1 MTHDPQRL
9 LYDRYR
15 QEASTSD
22 LPWNNVLSTLLSHRS
37 VRRYRDTPLPAG
49 TLETLIAA
57 AQSASTSSNLQPWSV
72 VAVEDPARKARLA
85 ELSGGQKHI
94 IEAPLFLVWLADLS
108 RIRRIAERQDSDPA
122 GVEALEH
129 LLLAVADTSL
139 AAQNAFIALES
150 LDLGGVYIGGIRN
163 HPEQVAAELNLPPH
177 VLAVVGLCVGW
188 PDPETA
194 TGVKPRLPQEAVL
207 HRETYQPE
215 TETAAI
221 AAYDTRLR
229 GFQQE
234 QGMPLIDWSAQT
246 ATRINRL
253 GSRARMA
260 EAVRALGFPLR

>member
-1 MTHDPQRL
+1 MTHDPQTL
-9 LYDRYR
+9 LHARYR
-15 QEASTSD
+15 QEAWAPGH
-22 LPWNNVLSTLLSHRS
+22 LWNEVLSTLLDHRS
-37 VRRYRDTPLPAG
+37 VRSYRDAPLPEG

-72 VAVEDPARKARLA
+72 VAVEDPARKARLS
-85 ELSGGQKHI
+85 ELSGAQKHI
-94 IEAPLFLVWLADLS
+94 LQAPLFLVWLADLS
-108 RIRRIAERQDSDPA
+108 RIRRIAERRASDPA
-122 GVEALEH
+122 GIEALEH

-150 LDLGGVYIGGIRN
+150 LGLGGVYIGGIRN

-177 VLAVVGLCVGW
+177 ILPVVGLCVGW
-188 PDPETA
+188 PDPA
-194 TGVKPRLPQEAVL
+194 TPTGIKPRLPQEAVL
-207 HRETYQPE
+207 HRETYSAE

-221 AAYDTRLR
+221 AAYESRLH
-229 GFQQE
+229 GFQEE
-234 QGMPLIDWSAQT
+234 QGMAVIDWSEQI